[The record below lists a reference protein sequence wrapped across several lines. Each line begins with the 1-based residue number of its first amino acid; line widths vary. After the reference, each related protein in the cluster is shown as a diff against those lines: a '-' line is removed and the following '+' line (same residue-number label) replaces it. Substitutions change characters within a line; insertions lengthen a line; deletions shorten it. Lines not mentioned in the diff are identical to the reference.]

1 MSKFNLSE
9 AAKEILDASVS
20 SKRGAQ
26 DGTKKLPTSVV
37 TGQQD
42 AGKIGDS
49 PEQEDDD
56 LPDYTKGTP
65 SAKPPGATPPVGSAP
80 AVKLSGQPQ
89 ETMGRS
95 DLKGATQA
103 PATDYSAI
111 RDRIAGKKAA
121 QTMTANP
128 GATFQSYGESLDMSD
143 DVNALL
149 EGENLSEEFKSKATT
164 IFEAAVMS
172 RAAAVVEHVEEQLTE
187 QFELVVE
194 QVKVELEE
202 KVNDYLNYF
211 VEEWM
216 KENEIAIEK
225 SLRSEIVEEFVADF
239 RKLCIEHHIDIPED
253 KVDIV
258 EELAAKVEE
267 LEDSLNEEI
276 NFNIELKKELNE
288 QFKNEAIYTV
298 CEGLTQTQVEKL
310 KTLAESIEFTTEAE
324 FVGKVEVLKES
335 YFKPVYKTEVSNGMD
350 EEVLIEEETK
360 KKVSYDRS
368 IESYAQTISKSLIK

>member
-9 AAKEILDASVS
+9 AAKEILGASVS

-26 DGTKKLPTSVV
+26 DGTKKLPTSTVA
-37 TGQQD
+37 GQQD
-42 AGKIGDS
+42 VGQIGDYLDM
-49 PEQEDDD
+49 EDDP

-65 SAKPPGATPPVGSAP
+65 SAKPPGVTPPVGSQP
-80 AVKLSGQPQ
+80 AAKLSGQPQ
-89 ETMGRS
+89 ETMGRA
-95 DLKGATQA
+95 DLKGATQS

-111 RDRIAGKKAA
+111 RDRIAGKKPT
-121 QTMTANP
+121 QTMPSNP
-128 GATFQSYGESLDMSD
+128 GANLQSYGESLDMSD

-149 EGENLSEEFKSKATT
+149 EGENLSEEFKAKATT

-172 RAAAVVEHVEEQLTE
+172 RAAVVVEQVETQLTE
-187 QFELVVE
+187 QFEIVVE
-194 QVKVELEE
+194 QVKTELEE

-258 EELAAKVEE
+258 EELASRVEE
-267 LEDSLNEEI
+267 LENSLNEEI
-276 NFNIELKKELNE
+276 NFNVELKKELNE

-310 KTLAESIEFTTEAE
+310 KTLAESIEFTTEDE
-324 FVGKVEVLKES
+324 FVGKVETLKES
-335 YFKPVYKTEVSNGMD
+335 YFRPVYNTEVSNGMD

-360 KKVSYDRS
+360 KKVSYDKS